1 MGQISKVQI
10 HASYW
15 IRFRTIESDGT
26 RAMQSL
32 PAIRGFVIAYAA
44 QILKQVRYM
53 RLHDMQGMH
62 LMYDI

>member
-1 MGQISKVQI
+1 MAQISKVQI
-10 HASYW
+10 HVSYW

-44 QILKQVRYM
+44 QILKHVRYM
-53 RLHDMQGMH
+53 HLYYMQGTH